1 MLEVHKYCW
10 RRLLYLDIIQDRVKL
25 VTVSLVLT
33 LFIFLNEN
41 YSCVQGHPPAHQ
53 RFKDK
58 RIPAHVTFA
67 YKKNVTIMKNDDFYQ
82 LARNEIRTIDL
93 LFLMSNAPVAT
104 GSFPEAGSE
113 PYVGL
118 STAME
123 LAVAELSNIF
133 PEILRPETKSS
144 NRCESDKC

>member
-1 MLEVHKYCW
+1 
-10 RRLLYLDIIQDRVKL
+10 
-25 VTVSLVLT
+25 
-33 LFIFLNEN
+33 
-41 YSCVQGHPPAHQ
+41 
-53 RFKDK
+53 
-58 RIPAHVTFA
+58 
-67 YKKNVTIMKNDDFYQ
+67 MKNDDFYQ
-82 LARNEIRTIDL
+82 LPENKTHTIDL

-104 GSFPEAGSE
+104 ASFPEAGSE

-123 LAVAELSNIF
+123 LAVTELSNIF